1 MRTAARLCA
10 IACAA
15 LLGGCTT
22 TYVSPVEVTR
32 FVGDQPQMLGSG
44 PIAVRAGPGD
54 EADSLEQGLFRD
66 AVARELHNLGYV
78 IIDGEAPQIAEVT
91 VAQMVEQP
99 GFTNQPVSG
108 GVGVAGGTHTRG
120 TSVGLGVGIDLTP
133 RPADR
138 LHRELRVMIKPAAG
152 GTALWEGRARF
163 AASTN
168 SDYAETQAAAGK
180 LAAALF
186 GGFPGQ
192 SGETIEVR

>member
-1 MRTAARLCA
+1 MRTLVRLSA
-10 IACAA
+10 VACAA
-15 LLGGCTT
+15 LLASCTT
-22 TYVSPVEVTR
+22 TFVSPVEVTR
-32 FVGDQPQMLGSG
+32 FVGDQPQLLGSG
-44 PIAVRAGPGD
+44 PITVRAGPAD
-54 EADSLEQGLFRD
+54 QADSLETGLFRD
-66 AVARELHNLGYV
+66 AVARELQNQGYV
-78 IIDGEAPQIAEVT
+78 IIDGEAPQVAEVT

-99 GFTNQPVSG
+99 GFTNNPVSG

-133 RPADR
+133 RPSDR

-168 SDYAETQAAAGK
+168 SNYAETQAAAAK
-180 LAAALF
+180 LAGALF